1 MFAAAAVGQVQSAA
15 LAKGLGDFDQSVMI
29 RVLEELAGVVSRRA
43 V

>member
-1 MFAAAAVGQVQSAA
+1 VQSAA